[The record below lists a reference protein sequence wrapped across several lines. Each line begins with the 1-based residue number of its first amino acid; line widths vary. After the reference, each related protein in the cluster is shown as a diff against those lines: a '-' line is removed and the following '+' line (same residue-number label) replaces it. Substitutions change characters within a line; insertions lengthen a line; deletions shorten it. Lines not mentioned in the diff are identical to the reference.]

1 MICYVHDWQVD
12 WNLIK
17 DMTPPRSQQEWIG
30 EFERYKTYPEYAQY
44 VIKLHTEY
52 NYKFLIYSAEFV
64 SAGDP
69 AG

>member
-1 MICYVHDWQVD
+1 
-12 WNLIK
+12 
-17 DMTPPRSQQEWIG
+17 MTPPRSQQEWIE

-44 VIKLHTEY
+44 VLKAHTEY
-52 NYKFLIYSAEFV
+52 NYRFLIYSAEFV